1 MAITSTYPI
10 IVPKLTDLIVGTQ
23 TYTAE
28 DPVLNNPTRNFTV
41 QSIADLVSSPGTANT
56 IAMFSTSGLTD
67 SLITQA
73 GSSITVAGDI
83 KASGAIIDSGTTTL
97 ANLTLKSLNSGYGG
111 GGVIDIMGGPQDFVR
126 YETNVKLGGGTT
138 VASQVYD
145 MNGDGWTWDG
155 NMQTGVNTG
164 TSYNFKSGGS
174 SQMVIFNNNV
184 GIGITNPSAPLH
196 VVGSTLI
203 NGSLYFG
210 DNTTTDPSIFNY
222 ANSLHLYAAA
232 GNQID
237 LGGGIGN
244 RQNNVRIGNGSLHI
258 SSGLTALG
266 NTILGDDDT
275 TTVTIES
282 ILNLQGPIKDSAGNL
297 GSNGQVLISTA
308 NSSVFW
314 GATSGTG
321 TVTSVDL
328 STNISAFTVAAN
340 PITSA
345 GTITLNLNGGT
356 AGQFLRQDG
365 NWATPAGGGGAVD
378 SVNGATGVVSLDTG
392 DITEN
397 TNLYY
402 TEARVSANTDVAA
415 NTAKDGITTVQATDI
430 TNSVKNDTDT
440 YTSTPPVTKIIT
452 LTQAEYNAIV
462 SGGTPNVNTL
472 YIII

>member
-23 TYTAE
+23 TYTSA

-73 GSSITVAGDI
+73 GSIIDIAGDI
-83 KASGAIIDSGTTTL
+83 KASGNVAANKVNLLDSNLVPTISATLNVSNNSQAAVFWSQQSECLSLRGGANSNPIQTWRNTSDVILSRIDSVGRLGIQTGTAGL
-97 ANLTLKSLNSGYGG
+97 GGYG
-111 GGVIDIMGGPQDFVR
+111 
-126 YETNVKLGGGTT
+126 LT
-138 VASQVYD
+138 VASGG
-145 MNGDGWTWDG
+145 MNISG
-155 NMQTGVNTG
+155 N
-164 TSYNFKSGGS
+164 SLISGG
-174 SQMVIFNNNV
+174 N
-184 GIGITNPSAPLH
+184 
-196 VVGSTLI
+196 
-203 NGSLYFG
+203 LYFG
-210 DNTTTDPSIFNY
+210 DNTTTDPNIFNY
-222 ANSLHLYAAA
+222 QDSLHLYAAA

-244 RQNNVRIGNGSLHI
+244 RQNNVSVGNGSLYV

-266 NTILGDDDT
+266 NTILGDDDS

-297 GSNGQVLISTA
+297 GSNGQVLVSTA
-308 NSSVFW
+308 SSSVFW

-392 DITEN
+392 DIAEN

-415 NTAKDGITTVQATDI
+415 NTAKVGITTVQATDI